1 MSPIIRERLQA
12 FPVALKKQGELNA
25 VITDTS
31 SQALEQLDASPDGPL
46 SGSLLAIKDNLNLVD
61 TPTTAAS
68 RTLEG
73 YVSPYTAT
81 AVQRLLDAG
90 AAIAAK
96 TNLDEFAMG
105 SSTEYSCF
113 GPTRNPHDHERV
125 PGGSS
130 GGSAVVVATALVEA
144 ALGSDTGGSVRQ
156 PAAFCGIYG
165 LKPTYGR
172 VSRYGLIAFA
182 SSFDQIGV
190 FARSTELTAKV
201 FEVIAGHDPLD
212 STSADEPVV
221 HFDYSEE
228 RARGL
233 TIGIAPEYDHEGVE
247 REIRER
253 YHDLIHFLENQGLTI
268 KEISLPHTAHGIAA
282 YYVLTTAEASSNLA
296 RYDGVRYG
304 RRVHA
309 PANLEALYTDSR
321 SSGFGAEVQ
330 RRIML
335 GTYLLSAGY
344 MDRYYI
350 RAQRVRR
357 LIQQDFIT
365 AFEEIDIL
373 VTPTTPTIP
382 FPIGGKVNDPM
393 TMYLSDVFTV
403 PMSLAGIPA
412 LNIPAGTGANG
423 LPIGLQ
429 LSANYFGEETIFQL
443 SRFLEQNYST

>member
-73 YVSPYTAT
+73 YVSPYTAP

-182 SSFDQIGV
+182 SSFDQIGL

-201 FEVIAGHDPLD
+201 F
-212 STSADEPVV
+212 
-221 HFDYSEE
+221 
-228 RARGL
+228 
-233 TIGIAPEYDHEGVE
+233 
-247 REIRER
+247 
-253 YHDLIHFLENQGLTI
+253 
-268 KEISLPHTAHGIAA
+268 
-282 YYVLTTAEASSNLA
+282 
-296 RYDGVRYG
+296 
-304 RRVHA
+304 
-309 PANLEALYTDSR
+309 
-321 SSGFGAEVQ
+321 
-330 RRIML
+330 
-335 GTYLLSAGY
+335 
-344 MDRYYI
+344 
-350 RAQRVRR
+350 
-357 LIQQDFIT
+357 
-365 AFEEIDIL
+365 
-373 VTPTTPTIP
+373 
-382 FPIGGKVNDPM
+382 
-393 TMYLSDVFTV
+393 
-403 PMSLAGIPA
+403 
-412 LNIPAGTGANG
+412 
-423 LPIGLQ
+423 
-429 LSANYFGEETIFQL
+429 
-443 SRFLEQNYST
+443 